1 LQLHTTTERSL
12 VNKTNNMTIP
22 PYIKLYSQIWSIRA
36 SQPHELGDDLGQC
49 KHETHEIILNP
60 GQTQQQM
67 YQTLMHEIVHAFE
80 LTLDLEL
87 TERQV
92 DLLALS
98 FIHFVRENPDFM
110 DLYAPIKIEE
120 VDEGN

>member
-1 LQLHTTTERSL
+1 
-12 VNKTNNMTIP
+12 MTIP
-22 PYIKLYSQIWSIRA
+22 PYIKLFSQIWSIRA
-36 SQPHELGDDLGQC
+36 SQPYEIGDDLGQC

-80 LTLDLEL
+80 LTLDLEM

-92 DLLALS
+92 DLLALC
-98 FIHFVRENPDFM
+98 FIHFVRENPEFM
-110 DLYAPIKIEE
+110 DLYAPITIEGE
-120 VDEGN
+120 IDEGN